1 MTREMLISI
10 KEELAKQGKTLSPNS
25 NYFKEYKETLT
36 GLSQSQKDSAIGHLL
51 GDARIEQAK
60 SGNGH
65 LMKFFWASKEYA
77 HDVYEQFKSYV
88 ITPPREQKRIN
99 TSGNENITWCFQTI
113 VHPDLDY
120 LGDLFLQDG
129 KKVLNDKVYENISP
143 HTLAC
148 WFMDDGGMN
157 GSHSHGLQFH
167 TQGFSHF
174 EVNKLCEILNSRY
187 KFNAWM
193 GVNKS
198 KPVINIPANQYK
210 RFLEITGEY
219 IYDSMKH
226 KFRMR

>member
-1 MTREMLISI
+1 
-10 KEELAKQGKTLSPNS
+10 
-25 NYFKEYKETLT
+25 
-36 GLSQSQKDSAIGHLL
+36 
-51 GDARIEQAK
+51 
-60 SGNGH
+60 
-65 LMKFFWASKEYA
+65 MKFEWANKEYA
-77 HDVYEQFKSYV
+77 QDVFEQFKAYV

-99 TSGNENITWCFQTI
+99 SSGNENITWCFQTI

-120 LGDLFLQDG
+120 LGVPAISTRWCV
-129 KKVLNDKVYENISP
+129 VLNEKLYEHISP
-143 HTLAC
+143 RTLAC

-174 EVNKLCEILNSRY
+174 EVTKLCEALNSRY

-198 KPVINIPANQYK
+198 KPVINIPASQYQ

>member
-1 MTREMLISI
+1 MRLRRTSSRRC
-10 KEELAKQGKTLSPNS
+10 S
-25 NYFKEYKETLT
+25 NRT
-36 GLSQSQKDSAIGHLL
+36 GQKRAFG
-51 GDARIEQAK
+51 
-60 SGNGH
+60 GH
-65 LMKFFWASKEYA
+65 LMKFEWASKEYA
-77 HDVYEQFKSYV
+77 QDVYEQFKSYV

-129 KKVLNDKVYENISP
+129 ALRAVLNSKVYENISP
-143 HTLAC
+143 QTLAC
-148 WFMDDGGMN
+148 WFMEGGGMN

-174 EVNKLCEILNSRY
+174 EVNKLCEVLNSRY

-198 KPVINIPANQYK
+198 KPVINIPANQYQ
-210 RFLEITGEY
+210 RFIEITGEY
-219 IYDSMKH
+219 IYDSIKH
-226 KFRMR
+226 KFRIR